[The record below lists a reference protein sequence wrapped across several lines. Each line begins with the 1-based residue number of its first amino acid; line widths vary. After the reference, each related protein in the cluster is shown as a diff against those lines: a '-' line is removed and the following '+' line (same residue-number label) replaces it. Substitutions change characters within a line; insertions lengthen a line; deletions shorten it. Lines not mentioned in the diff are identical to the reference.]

1 MLQFNFFAAQKKDK
15 ILCLD
20 PESEPP
26 VAALFCWEP
35 ESALGPWASGAAQ
48 KIGGSATPLFLV
60 FYDMIFMTI
69 FYFAN
74 HRNA

>member
-1 MLQFNFFAAQKKDK
+1 MLQFNFFAAQKKRQ
-15 ILCLD
+15 IFV
-20 PESEPP
+20 SGSG
-26 VAALFCWEP
+26 VGAALFCREP